1 MIAAAFV
8 LNLVAVLAILAVL
21 LSVGRL
27 LGPRPKHEGD
37 ADLPYETGLPPM
49 EESGRAMSALYWR
62 FAVLFV
68 VFYVDLA
75 FLLPWALNRGTL
87 NGHAVAAVTIFI
99 GLLVFMLAYFWRK
112 GSLSC
117 R

>member
-8 LNLVAVLAILAVL
+8 FNLAAVLAILAVL
-21 LSVGRL
+21 SNAGRL
-27 LGPRPKHEGD
+27 LGPRPEHLGD
-37 ADLPYETGLPPM
+37 AELPYETGLPPK
-49 EESGRAMSALYWR
+49 EEAGLGMSALYWR

-68 VFYVDLA
+68 VFDVDLV